1 MTLEG
6 TVVNGMIVLDDATRL
21 PEGVRVRVELV
32 DADDLVPPAESVNR
46 EHELAALRESLAD
59 ARAGRTR
66 PARDVLK
73 EIAARH
79 GLPLEPGE

>member
-6 TVVNGMIVLDDATRL
+6 TVVNGVIVLDDAARL
-21 PEGVRVRVELV
+21 PDGVRVRVELV
-32 DADDLVPPAESVNR
+32 DADDLAPPAEKADR
-46 EHELAALRESLAD
+46 ERELAALRQSLAD

-79 GLPLEPGE
+79 GLPLDPGE

>member
-6 TVVNGMIVLDDATRL
+6 TVVNGVIVLDDAARL
-21 PEGVRVRVELV
+21 PDGVRVRVELV
-32 DADDLVPPAESVNR
+32 DADDLAPPAESADR
-46 EHELAALRESLAD
+46 EQELAALRESLAD
-59 ARAGRTR
+59 ARAGHTR